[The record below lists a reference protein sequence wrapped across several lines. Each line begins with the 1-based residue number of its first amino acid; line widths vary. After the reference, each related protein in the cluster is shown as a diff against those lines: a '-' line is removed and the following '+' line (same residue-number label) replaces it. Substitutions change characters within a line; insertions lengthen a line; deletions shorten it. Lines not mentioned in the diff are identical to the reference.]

1 MKVAIVHPW
10 FLEAGGAERVAG
22 VIGSMFPKADVFT
35 FACDPNYLPV
45 TLIGRRIVVSALN
58 KAMLH
63 GGALRNYMFPLYP
76 WASESFDVSE
86 YDLVI
91 SSCPPVMGVNV
102 RQDALHVCYCHT
114 TQHSW
119 WDQYAQHQV
128 RLSLLKRNMFVWAA
142 AHQRT
147 WEYGAAQRIDDF
159 AVNSHY
165 VGKRLFKYFRR
176 RGAVIYP
183 PVNTAM
189 GYLAGN
195 HDNYYLTVS
204 RLSASKRVDIL
215 IEACNRLKRRLV
227 VVGSGRSEKDL
238 KAIAGPT
245 IEFTGSVSDA
255 DLPHLYAHARAFL
268 FAADEDFGMAPVEAQ
283 AFGRPVIA
291 YGRGGSLESVRVAD
305 PSGNPDTGIYFSDQ
319 TAESVTEAIHR
330 FENQEESFM
339 PSAIQEHAQ
348 RFGVSNFVNE
358 FTEFICNAQR
368 NSQGV
373 DR

>member
-1 MKVAIVHPW
+1 
-10 FLEAGGAERVAG
+10 
-22 VIGSMFPKADVFT
+22 
-35 FACDPNYLPV
+35 
-45 TLIGRRIVVSALN
+45 
-58 KAMLH
+58 
-63 GGALRNYMFPLYP
+63 
-76 WASESFDVSE
+76 
-86 YDLVI
+86 
-91 SSCPPVMGVNV
+91 
-102 RQDALHVCYCHT
+102 
-114 TQHSW
+114 
-119 WDQYAQHQV
+119 
-128 RLSLLKRNMFVWAA
+128 MFVWAA

-330 FENQEESFM
+330 FENQEESFI